1 MVSMCPHQTS
11 TIDILSHLWTLLQL
25 IFSESILMNH
35 VLFTSLF
42 VIFMDPY
49 WIIHL
54 PFLSGQF
61 LHSFFF
67 CAWMLMTQS
76 QSYTI

>member
-1 MVSMCPHQTS
+1 MVSMLPHQTS
-11 TIDILSHLWTLLQL
+11 TIDILYHLWTLLQL
-25 IFSESILMNH
+25 RFYESLLMNH
-35 VLFTSLF
+35 VLLTSLF
-42 VIFMDPY
+42 MIRMDPY

-61 LHSFFF
+61 LHSLFF

-76 QSYTI
+76 QPYTI